1 MHPLEIPWV
10 LSPPIILHTLSI
22 PAIGVAC
29 FHSLNVWR
37 AVSVLSARDASPHR
51 VSSSRPATETA
62 YQKWRAQP
70 LRAKGKTV
78 LAFAS
83 VLAIWV
89 LICFT
94 VIHLFPKIKSQPMMD
109 TIVSVGLILSCAPS
123 IYVLIGVIKPLP
135 MHVRYTCKSPN
146 GPTYLLVSPMGDP
159 EAGARQQILRAGL
172 SLAAAI
178 GIVILAA
185 GGFTAHL
192 PFLVAIMTCWSVVAK
207 PHFPRMSIRANI
219 LQPLKLVV
227 FVCVFNGGVRV
238 IANHYAPS
246 GDSQEVPPPDNTAI
260 SDWVLYLGLTISSIG
275 PMIMPGIMT
284 AMTFRFEY
292 SQATEEV
299 DRPAQISGEAPV
311 RVPSDY
317 PSFSCPITIT
327 SLASLFLSLALMDI
341 TLAQYAGDA
350 VIVAVTPI
358 PFILTV
364 PVVSLCTALA
374 AAQQGKLGLW
384 WRYNE
389 W

>member
-275 PMIMPGIMT
+275 PMIMPGIMVSIRET
-284 AMTFRFEY
+284 
-292 SQATEEV
+292 
-299 DRPAQISGEAPV
+299 
-311 RVPSDY
+311 
-317 PSFSCPITIT
+317 TIT
-327 SLASLFLSLALMDI
+327 LVLILAVLIDCHDVPFRILPSYRRSRPSGTDIWRSPSPCPFRLPILLMPYHHHFPRLLVPQPCSHGYHI
-341 TLAQYAGDA
+341 GA
-350 VIVAVTPI
+350 V
-358 PFILTV
+358 
-364 PVVSLCTALA
+364 
-374 AAQQGKLGLW
+374 
-384 WRYNE
+384 RR
-389 W
+389 